1 MIERGA
7 WRVAMGTAAIE
18 DQNMVWDLCRTYP
31 GRMMVSIDVLENE
44 ELATR
49 GWTSNSGRHLEEVL
63 LEMSSAGVSGFF
75 ISEARRDI
83 LTEAPNL
90 SILRSALEY
99 VDEPVIAA
107 GGVRHLDD
115 LREMMMIEEKG
126 RTLAGLVVGREVTEG
141 RFTVEEAQATL
152 TGTDHAPLSRVRQV
166 RAVVHC
172 SSLDRSTEFYE
183 GTLGFRRL
191 DSWTADT
198 HDGVLVEASDGRLVE
213 LLAAHDADGY
223 QAPHGV
229 GLVFVVDDVDSWHG
243 RIETGSVKILM
254 GLDDRPW
261 GHRSF
266 GLEDPD
272 GVLITI
278 AQIIR

>member
-1 MIERGA
+1 
-7 WRVAMGTAAIE
+7 
-18 DQNMVWDLCRTYP
+18 
-31 GRMMVSIDVLENE
+31 MMVSIDVLENE

-115 LREMMMIEEKG
+115 LREMLMIEEKG

-198 HDGVLVEASDGRLVE
+198 HDG
-213 LLAAHDADGY
+213 Y